1 MSTKL
6 TVFPIIR
13 PSRNI
18 RQFQRH
24 FSWSHTSWFF
34 LDNKMVGIGPIIV
47 SEIYAVRRKN
57 ASSCYLTWSS
67 CAGREFSHDFTT
79 ANYNE
84 TCSGH
89 VGAVL
94 NDSCGSWTLSLSKTF
109 FWFNRFAWLLTMRVK
124 TLRNVH
130 FCSKYLVQTFMTL
143 IWYFIFAWIPI
154 VAFICIKE
162 CVVAI
167 IGLHVQ

>member
-1 MSTKL
+1 MVAHIL
-6 TVFPIIR
+6 IL
-13 PSRNI
+13 SR
-18 RQFQRH
+18 QQV
-24 FSWSHTSWFF
+24 
-34 LDNKMVGIGPIIV
+34 VGIGPIIV

-57 ASSCYLTWSS
+57 ASSLYLTWSS

-94 NDSCGSWTLSLSKTF
+94 NDSCGCWTLSLSKTF
-109 FWFNRFAWLLTMRVK
+109 FWFNRFTWLLTMRVK

-143 IWYFIFAWIPI
+143 IWYFIFAWIPV

-167 IGLHVQ
+167 IGLHVQQKK